1 MVCNCFHQTFYYTI
15 AKSYVWPTPK
25 LEAQVS
31 SLPFKLPHR
40 WARQHRP
47 PLDFFPFCFRRKQKD
62 KKRKDSC
69 KVFLPLSSSCVAFSW
84 ALSCASYRS
93 MRWSTSTSQSPLE
106 LNKTCLPTPPL
117 VQSFSYVLSY
127 ASYNNTRKSTSTIA
141 IASRGEQNMATPL
154 LVLLFTCLCCCIM
167 LAIVVVLVLV

>member
-1 MVCNCFHQTFYYTI
+1 
-15 AKSYVWPTPK
+15 
-25 LEAQVS
+25 
-31 SLPFKLPHR
+31 
-40 WARQHRP
+40 
-47 PLDFFPFCFRRKQKD
+47 
-62 KKRKDSC
+62 
-69 KVFLPLSSSCVAFSW
+69 VAFSW